1 MKKMQWKPWAAAMA
15 VASAAALLAG
25 CETMPAAVGSLGGAG
40 GITSALGGVMGGSG
54 GNGGNAGLANGIQD
68 VIGGASAAFKDYSA
82 EEQRT
87 LGTEFSSVLLGA
99 RPLLRNDAVQ
109 RYVNQVGWW
118 VALQAEPPKDKDGRE
133 IKFAWRF
140 GVIDSDAVNAYAT
153 PGGYVFVTVGLLRK
167 LNNEAELAGVLGHEI
182 AHVVR
187 GHYLAALKKGG
198 FTQMAGGIIQA
209 RSNNAAVSAA
219 VVNAVRN
226 IYAKGLDQSD
236 EFDADRQ
243 GLLYASRA
251 GYRAAGLPTVLQMYA
266 ATGSGSDAN
275 YQLLLSTHPAPAERA
290 SKLQPLLASKFASAA
305 DVVNEG
311 RFVAVRK
318 QLR

>member
-1 MKKMQWKPWAAAMA
+1 MQKKKHWKTWAVAMA
-15 VASAAALLAG
+15 AAALLSG
-25 CETMPAAVGSLGGAG
+25 CETMPSAVNSLGGAG
-40 GITSALGGVMGGSG
+40 GLTSAFNNVMGGGKGGSG
-54 GNGGNAGLANGIQD
+54 LNNGIQD

-82 EEQRT
+82 EEQRA

-118 VALQAEPPKDKDGRE
+118 VALQAEMPKDKDGKD
-133 IKFAWRF
+133 IQFAWRF

-187 GHYLAALKKGG
+187 GHYLSALKKGG
-198 FTQMAGGIIQA
+198 FTQIAGGIIQA
-209 RSNNAAVSAA
+209 RANNATVSSAM
-219 VVNAVRN
+219 VNAVRN

-243 GLLYASRA
+243 GLLYAARA
-251 GYRAAGLPTVLQMYA
+251 GYQAAGLPTVLQMYA
-266 ATGSGSDAN
+266 TTGTGADAN
-275 YQLLLSTHPAPAERA
+275 YQMLLSTHPAPAERA
-290 SKLQPLLASKFASAA
+290 TKLQPLLAGKFASASN
-305 DVVNEG
+305 VTNEA
-311 RFVAVRK
+311 RYVAIRQ
-318 QLR
+318 QLGGA